1 MHAVLLSPLHINYVP
16 STKYMQIL
24 RYSFFVSYPIRVGLH
39 AQATNVSV
47 KQGQARL
54 RLRDAHLGRPPRPA
68 KAVPEEGKQL
78 QSGSC
83 RAKAAAARRTPQRT
97 RVAGRPAGRTAHTA
111 ASASTQP
118 IEASIDQPC
127 RRFVHGSIR
136 QPKGKGG

>member
-1 MHAVLLSPLHINYVP
+1 
-16 STKYMQIL
+16 MQIL

-83 RAKAAAARRTPQRT
+83 RAKAAAARRSAR
-97 RVAGRPAGRTAHTA
+97 GSPAGRTALLLLLRQCHRA
-111 ASASTQP
+111 PSRGLHQP
-118 IEASIDQPC
+118 S

-136 QPKGKGG
+136 QPKGKLKG